1 MDKNINK
8 QNVYISEEENTLNW
22 IEIQSSFK
30 KSFGNEIYNS
40 WLQKISL
47 VKEYNDYLILG
58 VPTRFFRD
66 WIVSRYLDKI
76 LEQVKSF
83 KLSLNRIEFK
93 IIEENKQNQEL
104 IKIDQLNKVT
114 EIKDSILNYNR
125 LNPNLSFESFIKGK
139 SNEIA
144 LSYSKKVCDY
154 VSRYNPLYICG
165 GVGLGKTHLLN
176 AIGLETQKDNNV
188 MFISA
193 ERFMYHFIKSIKKN
207 DMVNFKD
214 FFRKSSVFIID
225 DIQFISGKESLQ
237 EEFFHTFNS
246 LIEKGSQI
254 IISSDRPP
262 MKLDR
267 VQERIKSRLSGG
279 LVVDIEA
286 PDLDLKIK
294 ILKKKIEEIQNQFKE
309 NIDLSDEV
317 INYIASESK
326 TNIRELIGVLNRVI
340 AFSRV
345 HNKVLTTV
353 DCKNILKDV
362 FSQIR
367 VITVD
372 KIQNIVSNY
381 FNIALSDMLSQRRS
395 RPLARPR
402 QIAMY
407 LAKKMTSR
415 SLPEIG
421 RRFANRDHTT
431 VIHAVKTITRLSDQ
445 DDEMKKIL
453 IKLKVFCWN
462 SEEMQF
468 IVKRDILLKSLNFV
482 QGVVE
487 KKNTLPILS
496 NVLLQLKEKKL
507 TIVATDL
514 DIVFHDEIEDVKV
527 LKEGSTTTSA
537 AILYDILRK
546 ISSNSELNFDL
557 KNENKLSLKE

>member
-1 MDKNINK
+1 MENNITKK
-8 QNVYISEEENTLNW
+8 QNVYISEEEKTLNW
-22 IEIQSSFK
+22 NEIQSSFK
-30 KSFGNEIYNS
+30 KIFGSEVYNS

-47 VKEYNDYLILG
+47 VKEYNDYLVLG

-93 IIEENKQNQEL
+93 IIEENKQNPEY
-104 IKIDQLNKVT
+104 IKIDELNKVT

-125 LNPNLSFESFIKGK
+125 LNPNLNFNSFIRGK
-139 SNEIA
+139 SNDIA
-144 LSYSKKVCDY
+144 LSYSKKVCEHI
-154 VSRYNPLYICG
+154 SRYNPLYICG

-176 AIGLETQKDNNV
+176 SIGLELQNENNV

-246 LIEKGSQI
+246 LMDKGSQI
-254 IISSDRPP
+254 IISADRSP

-267 VQERIKSRLSGG
+267 VQDRIKSRLAGG
-279 LVVDIEA
+279 LVVDIDV
-286 PDLDLKIK
+286 PDLELKIK
-294 ILKKKIEEIQNQFKE
+294 IIKKKIEEIQSQFKE
-309 NIDLSDEV
+309 NINLSEDV
-317 INYIASESK
+317 INYIAAESK

-345 HNKVLTTV
+345 HNKILTIS
-353 DCKNILKDV
+353 DCKNILRDV
-362 FSQIR
+362 FNQTR

-372 KIQNIVSNY
+372 KIQNVVSNY
-381 FNIALSDMLSQRRS
+381 FNIALNEMLSQRRS

-407 LAKKMTSR
+407 LAKKMTTR

-431 VIHAVKTITRLSDQ
+431 VIHAVKTITRLSEQ
-445 DDEMKKIL
+445 DDEMKKNI
-453 IKLKVFCWN
+453 I
-462 SEEMQF
+462 Q
-468 IVKRDILLKSLNFV
+468 IKSL
-482 QGVVE
+482 
-487 KKNTLPILS
+487 
-496 NVLLQLKEKKL
+496 LLEQ
-507 TIVATDL
+507 
-514 DIVFHDEIEDVKV
+514 
-527 LKEGSTTTSA
+527 
-537 AILYDILRK
+537 
-546 ISSNSELNFDL
+546 
-557 KNENKLSLKE
+557 

>member
-1 MDKNINK
+1 MDKNITK
-8 QNVYISEEENTLNW
+8 QRAYISEEEKTLNW
-22 IEIQSSFK
+22 DDIQISFK
-30 KSFGNEIYNS
+30 KTFGTEIYDS
-40 WLQKISL
+40 WLQKITL
-47 VKEYNDYLILG
+47 IKEFNDYLILG

-93 IIEENKQNQEL
+93 IIEENKSKQDF
-104 IKIDQLNKVT
+104 IKIDEVSKVT

-125 LNPNLSFESFIKGK
+125 LNPNLNFDSFIKGK
-139 SNEIA
+139 SNDIA
-144 LSYSKKVCDY
+144 LSYSKKVCEHL
-154 VSRYNPLYICG
+154 SRYNPLYICA

-176 AIGLETQKDNNV
+176 AIGLELQTENNV

-246 LIEKGSQI
+246 LMDKGSQI
-254 IISSDRPP
+254 IISADRAP

-267 VQERIKSRLSGG
+267 VQDRIKSRLAGG
-279 LVVDIEA
+279 LVVDIDM
-286 PDLDLKIK
+286 PDMDLKYK
-294 ILKKKIEEIQNQFKE
+294 IIKKKIEEIQSQFKE
-309 NIDLSDEV
+309 NINMNEEV
-317 INYIASESK
+317 ISYIASESK

-345 HNKVLTTV
+345 HNKNLTIS

-372 KIQNIVSNY
+372 KIQNVVSNY
-381 FNIALSDMLSQRRS
+381 FNIALSEMLSQRRS

-407 LAKKMTSR
+407 LAKKMTTR

-431 VIHAVKTITRLSDQ
+431 VIHAVKTITRLSEQ
-445 DDEMKKIL
+445 DDEMKKNISQ
-453 IKLKVFCWN
+453 I
-462 SEEMQF
+462 
-468 IVKRDILLKSLNFV
+468 KSL
-482 QGVVE
+482 
-487 KKNTLPILS
+487 
-496 NVLLQLKEKKL
+496 LLEQ
-507 TIVATDL
+507 
-514 DIVFHDEIEDVKV
+514 
-527 LKEGSTTTSA
+527 
-537 AILYDILRK
+537 
-546 ISSNSELNFDL
+546 
-557 KNENKLSLKE
+557 

>member
-1 MDKNINK
+1 MNFLNKLIMDKNNIKK
-8 QNVYISEEENTLNW
+8 QNVYISEEEKTLNW
-22 IEIQSSFK
+22 LDIQDSFK
-30 KSFGNEIYNS
+30 KSFGSEIYNS

-76 LEQVKSF
+76 LEQVKAF

-93 IIEENKQNQEL
+93 IIEENRQNQEL
-104 IKIDQLNKVT
+104 EKIDQLNKVT

-125 LNPNLSFESFIKGK
+125 LNPNLNFQSFIQGK
-139 SNEIA
+139 SNDIA
-144 LSYSKKVCDY
+144 LSYSKKVCEH

-176 AIGLETQKDNNV
+176 AIGLKTQNQNNV

-246 LIEKGSQI
+246 LMDKGSQI
-254 IISSDRPP
+254 IISADRAP

-267 VQERIKSRLSGG
+267 VQERLKSRLSGG
-279 LVVDIEA
+279 LVVDIDA
-286 PDLDLKIK
+286 PDLELKIN
-294 ILKKKIEEIQNQFKE
+294 ILNKKIDEIQNQFKE
-309 NIDLSDEV
+309 NINLSDEV

-326 TNIRELIGVLNRVI
+326 TNIRELIGILNRVI

-345 HNKVLTTV
+345 HNKILTIN

-362 FSQIR
+362 FNQVR

-372 KIQNIVSNY
+372 KIQNTVSNY
-381 FNIALSDMLSQRRS
+381 FNISLNDMLSQRRS

-407 LAKKMTSR
+407 LAKKMTTR

-431 VIHAVKTITRLSDQ
+431 VIHAVKTITRLSEQ
-445 DDEMKKIL
+445 DDEMKKNINQ
-453 IKLKVFCWN
+453 IKN
-462 SEEMQF
+462 
-468 IVKRDILLKSLNFV
+468 LLLE
-482 QGVVE
+482 Q
-487 KKNTLPILS
+487 
-496 NVLLQLKEKKL
+496 
-507 TIVATDL
+507 
-514 DIVFHDEIEDVKV
+514 
-527 LKEGSTTTSA
+527 
-537 AILYDILRK
+537 
-546 ISSNSELNFDL
+546 
-557 KNENKLSLKE
+557 

>member
-1 MDKNINK
+1 MDKNIQKN
-8 QNVYISEEENTLNW
+8 NVYISEEEKTLNW
-22 IEIQSSFK
+22 EEIQNSFK
-30 KSFGNEIYNS
+30 KTFGNEIYNS

-47 VKEYNDYLILG
+47 VKEFNDYLILG

-83 KLSLNRIEFK
+83 KLSLTRIEFK

-104 IKIDQLNKVT
+104 IKINELSKVT

-125 LNPNLSFESFIKGK
+125 LNPSLNFSSFIRGN
-139 SNEIA
+139 SNDIA
-144 LSYSKKVCDY
+144 LSYSKKVCEQL
-154 VSRYNPLYICG
+154 SRYNPLYICG

-176 AIGLETQKDNNV
+176 AIGLELQQDNNV
-188 MFISA
+188 MYISA

-246 LIEKGSQI
+246 LMDKGSQI
-254 IISSDRPP
+254 IISSDRNP
-262 MKLDR
+262 MKLIK
-267 VQERIKSRLSGG
+267 VQERIKSRLAGG
-279 LVVDIEA
+279 LVVDIDP
-286 PDLDLKIK
+286 PDFELKIM
-294 ILKKKIEEIQNQFKE
+294 IIKKKIEEMQNQFKE

-326 TNIRELIGVLNRVI
+326 TNIRELIGVLNRVV

-345 HNKVLTTV
+345 HNRKLNVA

-362 FSQIR
+362 FNQIR

-372 KIQNIVSNY
+372 KIQNVVSNF
-381 FNIALSDMLSQRRS
+381 FNIALSEMLSQRRS

-431 VIHAVKTITRLSDQ
+431 VIHAVKTITRLSEQ
-445 DDEMKKIL
+445 DEEMKKNIHQ
-453 IKLKVFCWN
+453 I
-462 SEEMQF
+462 
-468 IVKRDILLKSLNFV
+468 KSL
-482 QGVVE
+482 
-487 KKNTLPILS
+487 
-496 NVLLQLKEKKL
+496 LLEQ
-507 TIVATDL
+507 
-514 DIVFHDEIEDVKV
+514 
-527 LKEGSTTTSA
+527 
-537 AILYDILRK
+537 
-546 ISSNSELNFDL
+546 
-557 KNENKLSLKE
+557 

>member
-1 MDKNINK
+1 MDKNIQK
-8 QNVYISEEENTLNW
+8 QNVYVSEEEKTLEW
-22 IEIQSSFK
+22 GEIQNSFK
-30 KSFGNEIYNS
+30 KTFGDEVYNS

-47 VKEYNDYLILG
+47 LKEYNDYLVLG

-93 IIEENKQNQEL
+93 IIEESKQNPDY
-104 IKIDQLNKVT
+104 IKIDQINKVS
-114 EIKDSILNYNR
+114 EIRDSILNYNR
-125 LNPNLSFESFIKGK
+125 LNSNLNFENFIKGK

-144 LSYSKKVCDY
+144 LSYSKKVCEHL
-154 VSRYNPLYICG
+154 SRYNPLYICG

-176 AIGLETQKDNNV
+176 AIGLKIKSDNNV

-225 DIQFISGKESLQ
+225 DIQFLSGKESLQ

-246 LIEKGSQI
+246 LMDKGSQI
-254 IISSDRPP
+254 IISADKPP

-267 VQERIKSRLSGG
+267 IQERIKSRLTGG
-279 LVVDIEA
+279 LVVDIEV
-286 PDLDLKIK
+286 PDLELKVEI
-294 ILKKKIEEIQNQFKE
+294 IRKKIQEMQIQFKE
-309 NIDLSDEV
+309 NIDLSNEV
-317 INYIASESK
+317 INYIATESK
-326 TNIRELIGVLNRVI
+326 TNIRDLIGILNRVI

-345 HNKVLTTV
+345 HNKTLSIV

-362 FSQIR
+362 FNQIR
-367 VITVD
+367 VVTVD

-407 LAKKMTSR
+407 LAKKMTTR

-431 VIHAVKTITRLSDQ
+431 VIHAVKTITRLVEQ
-445 DDEMKKIL
+445 DDEMKKNVNQ
-453 IKLKVFCWN
+453 IKA
-462 SEEMQF
+462 
-468 IVKRDILLKSLNFV
+468 LLLE
-482 QGVVE
+482 Q
-487 KKNTLPILS
+487 
-496 NVLLQLKEKKL
+496 
-507 TIVATDL
+507 
-514 DIVFHDEIEDVKV
+514 
-527 LKEGSTTTSA
+527 
-537 AILYDILRK
+537 
-546 ISSNSELNFDL
+546 
-557 KNENKLSLKE
+557 

>member
-1 MDKNINK
+1 MDKNNIKK
-8 QNVYISEEENTLNW
+8 QNVYISEEERTLDW

-30 KSFGNEIYNS
+30 KTFGTEIYTS

-47 VKEYNDYLILG
+47 VKEYNDYLILS

-93 IIEENKQNQEL
+93 IIEENKNNSDL
-104 IKIDQLNKVT
+104 IIKTDEINKVT
-114 EIKDSILNYNR
+114 TIKDSILNYNR
-125 LNPNLSFESFIKGK
+125 LNPNLNFENFVQGK
-139 SNEIA
+139 SNDIA
-144 LSYSKKVCDY
+144 LSYSKKVCEHI
-154 VSRYNPLYICG
+154 SRYNPLYICG

-176 AIGLETQKDNNV
+176 AIGLELQSENNV

-225 DIQFISGKESLQ
+225 DIQFIRGKESLQ

-246 LIEKGSQI
+246 LIDKNSQI
-254 IISSDRPP
+254 IISADRAP

-267 VQERIKSRLSGG
+267 VQERIKSRLAGG
-279 LVVDIEA
+279 LVVDIDI
-286 PDLDLKIK
+286 PDLELKVK
-294 ILKKKIEEIQNQFKE
+294 IIKKKIIEMQNQFKE
-309 NIDLSDEV
+309 NINLSEEV
-317 INYIASESK
+317 INYIANESK
-326 TNIRELIGVLNRVI
+326 TNIRELIGILNRVI

-345 HNKVLTTV
+345 HNKDLTIN

-362 FSQIR
+362 FSQKK

-372 KIQNIVSNY
+372 KIQNVVSNY

-402 QIAMY
+402 QLAMY
-407 LAKKMTSR
+407 LAKKLTTR

-431 VIHAVKTITRLSDQ
+431 VIHAVKTITRLSEQ
-445 DDEMKKIL
+445 DDEMKKNINQ
-453 IKLKVFCWN
+453 IKN
-462 SEEMQF
+462 
-468 IVKRDILLKSLNFV
+468 
-482 QGVVE
+482 
-487 KKNTLPILS
+487 
-496 NVLLQLKEKKL
+496 LLQE
-507 TIVATDL
+507 
-514 DIVFHDEIEDVKV
+514 
-527 LKEGSTTTSA
+527 
-537 AILYDILRK
+537 
-546 ISSNSELNFDL
+546 
-557 KNENKLSLKE
+557 

>member
-1 MDKNINK
+1 MENNNIKK
-8 QNVYISEEENTLNW
+8 QNVYISEEEKTLNW
-22 IEIQSSFK
+22 VEIQSSFK
-30 KSFGNEIYNS
+30 KIFGNEVYNS

-47 VKEYNDYLILG
+47 VKEYNDYLVLG

-104 IKIDQLNKVT
+104 IKVDELNKVT

-125 LNPNLSFESFIKGK
+125 LNPNLNFDSFIRGK
-139 SNEIA
+139 SNDIA
-144 LSYSKKVCDY
+144 LSYSKKVCEHI
-154 VSRYNPLYICG
+154 SRYNPLYICG

-176 AIGLETQKDNNV
+176 AIGVELQNDNNV

-246 LIEKGSQI
+246 LIDKGSQI
-254 IISSDRPP
+254 IISADRAPI
-262 MKLDR
+262 KLDR
-267 VQERIKSRLSGG
+267 VQDRIKSRLAGG
-279 LVVDIEA
+279 LVVDIDS
-286 PDLDLKIK
+286 PDLELKIK
-294 ILKKKIEEIQNQFKE
+294 IIKKKIEETQSQFKE
-309 NIDLSDEV
+309 NINLSEEV

-345 HNKVLTTV
+345 HNKILTTS

-362 FSQIR
+362 FNQIR

-372 KIQNIVSNY
+372 KIQNVVSN
-381 FNIALSDMLSQRRS
+381 FFSISLSEMLTQRRS

-407 LAKKMTSR
+407 LAKKMTTR

-431 VIHAVKTITRLSDQ
+431 VIHAVKTITRLSEQ
-445 DDEMKKIL
+445 DDEMKKNISV
-453 IKLKVFCWN
+453 IKNLL
-462 SEEMQF
+462 SEQ
-468 IVKRDILLKSLNFV
+468 
-482 QGVVE
+482 
-487 KKNTLPILS
+487 
-496 NVLLQLKEKKL
+496 
-507 TIVATDL
+507 
-514 DIVFHDEIEDVKV
+514 
-527 LKEGSTTTSA
+527 
-537 AILYDILRK
+537 
-546 ISSNSELNFDL
+546 
-557 KNENKLSLKE
+557 

>member
-1 MDKNINK
+1 MDKINTKKNNI
-8 QNVYISEEENTLNW
+8 YISEEEKTLVW
-22 IEIQSSFK
+22 DDIQTSFK
-30 KSFGNEIYNS
+30 KTFGNEIYNS

-76 LEQVKSF
+76 LEQVKGF

-93 IIEENKQNQEL
+93 IIDEVKQSQEF
-104 IKIDQLNKVT
+104 IKINELNKVT

-125 LNPNLSFESFIKGK
+125 LNPNLNFENFIQGK
-139 SNEIA
+139 SNDIA
-144 LSYSKKVCDY
+144 LSYSKKVCEHI
-154 VSRYNPLYICG
+154 SRYNPLYICG

-176 AIGLETQKDNNV
+176 AIGLALQNENNV

-246 LIEKGSQI
+246 LMDKGSQI
-254 IISSDRPP
+254 IISSDRSPT
-262 MKLDR
+262 KLDK
-267 VQERIKSRLSGG
+267 VQDRIKSRLSGG
-279 LVVDIEA
+279 LVVDIDS
-286 PDLDLKIK
+286 PDLELKSK
-294 ILKKKIEEIQNQFKE
+294 IIKKKIEEIEIQFKE
-309 NIDLSDEV
+309 NINLSDEV
-317 INYIASESK
+317 INFIASETK

-345 HNKVLTTV
+345 HNKILNIS
-353 DCKNILKDV
+353 DCKNILRDV
-362 FSQIR
+362 FNQIR

-372 KIQNIVSNY
+372 KIQNVVSNY
-381 FNIALSDMLSQRRS
+381 FNISLNDMLSQRRS

-402 QIAMY
+402 QIAMF

-431 VIHAVKTITRLSDQ
+431 VIHAVKTISRLADQ
-445 DDEMKKIL
+445 DDEMKKNINQ
-453 IKLKVFCWN
+453 IQ
-462 SEEMQF
+462 S
-468 IVKRDILLKSLNFV
+468 LLLE
-482 QGVVE
+482 Q
-487 KKNTLPILS
+487 
-496 NVLLQLKEKKL
+496 Q
-507 TIVATDL
+507 
-514 DIVFHDEIEDVKV
+514 
-527 LKEGSTTTSA
+527 
-537 AILYDILRK
+537 
-546 ISSNSELNFDL
+546 
-557 KNENKLSLKE
+557 

>member
-1 MDKNINK
+1 MEKNINK
-8 QNVYISEEENTLNW
+8 KQNVYVSEEEKTLNW
-22 IEIQSSFK
+22 EDIQNSFK
-30 KSFGNEIYNS
+30 KTFGSEIYNS

-47 VKEYNDYLILG
+47 VKEYNDYLVLG

-93 IIEENKQNQEL
+93 IIEENKQNQEI
-104 IKIDQLNKVT
+104 IKIDEITKVT
-114 EIKDSILNYNR
+114 EIKDSLLNYNR
-125 LNPNLSFESFIKGK
+125 LNPNLNFSSFIQGK

-144 LSYSKKVCDY
+144 LSYSKKVCEHI
-154 VSRYNPLYICG
+154 SRYNPLYICG

-176 AIGLETQKDNNV
+176 AIGLELQNENNV

-246 LIEKGSQI
+246 LMDKGSQI

-267 VQERIKSRLSGG
+267 IQDRIKSRLAGG
-279 LVVDIEA
+279 LVVDIDI

-294 ILKKKIEEIQNQFKE
+294 IIKKKIEEIETQFKE
-309 NIDLSDEV
+309 NINLSDEV

-326 TNIRELIGVLNRVI
+326 TNIRELIGILNRVI

-345 HNKVLTTV
+345 HNKILTIN
-353 DCKNILKDV
+353 DCKKILKDI
-362 FSQIR
+362 FNQIK
-367 VITVD
+367 VLTVD
-372 KIQNIVSNY
+372 KIQNVVSNY
-381 FNIALSDMLSQRRS
+381 FNIALSEMLSQRRS

-431 VIHAVKTITRLSDQ
+431 VIHAVKTITRLSEQ
-445 DDEMKKIL
+445 DDEMKKNISQ
-453 IKLKVFCWN
+453 I
-462 SEEMQF
+462 
-468 IVKRDILLKSLNFV
+468 KSL
-482 QGVVE
+482 
-487 KKNTLPILS
+487 
-496 NVLLQLKEKKL
+496 LLE
-507 TIVATDL
+507 
-514 DIVFHDEIEDVKV
+514 
-527 LKEGSTTTSA
+527 
-537 AILYDILRK
+537 
-546 ISSNSELNFDL
+546 
-557 KNENKLSLKE
+557 

>member
-1 MDKNINK
+1 MEKNNIKKN
-8 QNVYISEEENTLNW
+8 NVYISEEEKTLVW
-22 IEIQSSFK
+22 EDIQASFK
-30 KSFGNEIYNS
+30 KTFGNEIYNS

-76 LEQVKSF
+76 LEQVKAF
-83 KLSLNRIEFK
+83 KLSLSRIEFK
-93 IIEENKQNQEL
+93 IIEETKQNQDF
-104 IKIDQLNKVT
+104 IKINELNKVT

-125 LNPNLSFESFIKGK
+125 LNPNLNFDSFIQGK
-139 SNEIA
+139 SNDIA
-144 LSYSKKVCDY
+144 LSYSKKVCEH

-176 AIGLETQKDNNV
+176 AIGLSLQHENNV

-246 LIEKGSQI
+246 LMDKGSQI
-254 IISSDRPP
+254 IISSDRSP
-262 MKLDR
+262 MKLDK
-267 VQERIKSRLSGG
+267 VQDRIKSRLAGG

-286 PDLDLKIK
+286 PDLELKAK
-294 ILKKKIEEIQNQFKE
+294 IIKKKIEEIENQFKE
-309 NIDLSDEV
+309 NINLNEEV
-317 INYIASESK
+317 INFIANESK

-345 HNKVLTTV
+345 QNKILSIS
-353 DCKNILKDV
+353 DCKNILRDV
-362 FSQIR
+362 FNQIR

-372 KIQNIVSNY
+372 KIQNVVSNY
-381 FNIALSDMLSQRRS
+381 FNIPLSDMLSQRRS

-431 VIHAVKTITRLSDQ
+431 VIHAVKTISRLTDQ
-445 DDEMKKIL
+445 DDEMKKNINE
-453 IKLKVFCWN
+453 I
-462 SEEMQF
+462 
-468 IVKRDILLKSLNFV
+468 KSL
-482 QGVVE
+482 
-487 KKNTLPILS
+487 
-496 NVLLQLKEKKL
+496 LLEQQ
-507 TIVATDL
+507 
-514 DIVFHDEIEDVKV
+514 
-527 LKEGSTTTSA
+527 
-537 AILYDILRK
+537 
-546 ISSNSELNFDL
+546 
-557 KNENKLSLKE
+557 

>member
-1 MDKNINK
+1 MDKNISKK
-8 QNVYISEEENTLNW
+8 QKSFISEEEKTLNW
-22 IEIQSSFK
+22 DEIQSAFK
-30 KSFGNEIYNS
+30 KSFGSEVYNS
-40 WLQKISL
+40 WLQKIYL

-83 KLSLNRIEFK
+83 KMSLNRIEFK

-125 LNPNLSFESFIKGK
+125 LNPNLSFDSFIQGK
-139 SNEIA
+139 SNDIA
-144 LSYSKKVCDY
+144 LSYSKKVCEH

-176 AIGLETQKDNNV
+176 AIGLELQSKNNV

-246 LIEKGSQI
+246 LMDKGSQI
-254 IISSDRPP
+254 IISADRAPL
-262 MKLDR
+262 KLDR
-267 VQERIKSRLSGG
+267 IQERIKSRLAGG
-279 LVVDIEA
+279 LVVDIDT
-286 PDLDLKIK
+286 PDLELKIQ
-294 ILKKKIEEIQNQFKE
+294 IIKKKIEEIQSQFKE
-309 NIDLSDEV
+309 IINLSDEV
-317 INYIASESK
+317 ITYIASESK

-345 HNKVLTTV
+345 HNKDLTIS

-362 FSQIR
+362 FNQIR

-372 KIQNIVSNY
+372 KIQNVVSNY
-381 FNIALSDMLSQRRS
+381 FNIALSEMLSQRRS

-431 VIHAVKTITRLSDQ
+431 VIHAVKTITRLSEQ
-445 DDEMKKIL
+445 DDEMKKNITQ
-453 IKLKVFCWN
+453 IK
-462 SEEMQF
+462 
-468 IVKRDILLKSLNFV
+468 ILLLE
-482 QGVVE
+482 Q
-487 KKNTLPILS
+487 
-496 NVLLQLKEKKL
+496 
-507 TIVATDL
+507 
-514 DIVFHDEIEDVKV
+514 
-527 LKEGSTTTSA
+527 
-537 AILYDILRK
+537 
-546 ISSNSELNFDL
+546 
-557 KNENKLSLKE
+557 

>member
-1 MDKNINK
+1 MDKNNIKK
-8 QNVYISEEENTLNW
+8 QNVYISEEEKTLNW
-22 IEIQSSFK
+22 EEVRASFEK
-30 KSFGNEIYNS
+30 TFGSEIYNS

-47 VKEYNDYLILG
+47 VKEYNDYLILS

-93 IIEENKQNQEL
+93 IVEENKSNTDL
-104 IKIDQLNKVT
+104 VKIDEYNKIT

-125 LNPNLSFESFIKGK
+125 LNPSLNFENFIQGQ
-139 SNEIA
+139 SNEMA
-144 LSYSKKVCDY
+144 LSYSKKVCEHI
-154 VSRYNPLYICG
+154 SRYNPLYICG

-176 AIGLETQKDNNV
+176 AIGLNLQSENNV

-225 DIQFISGKESLQ
+225 DIQFIRGKESLQ

-246 LIEKGSQI
+246 LMDKGSQI
-254 IISSDRPP
+254 IISADRNP

-267 VQERIKSRLSGG
+267 VQERIKSRLAGG

-286 PDLDLKIK
+286 PDLELKIK
-294 ILKKKIEEIQNQFKE
+294 IIKKKIEEMKNQFKE

-317 INYIASESK
+317 INYVANESK

-340 AFSRV
+340 AFTRV
-345 HNKVLTTV
+345 HNKILKIN

-362 FSQIR
+362 FSQIK

-372 KIQNIVSNY
+372 KIQNVVSNY

-407 LAKKMTSR
+407 IAKKMTTR

-431 VIHAVKTITRLSDQ
+431 VIHAVKTITRLSEQ
-445 DDEMKKIL
+445 DDEMKKNINQ
-453 IKLKVFCWN
+453 I
-462 SEEMQF
+462 
-468 IVKRDILLKSLNFV
+468 KSL
-482 QGVVE
+482 
-487 KKNTLPILS
+487 
-496 NVLLQLKEKKL
+496 LLE
-507 TIVATDL
+507 
-514 DIVFHDEIEDVKV
+514 
-527 LKEGSTTTSA
+527 
-537 AILYDILRK
+537 
-546 ISSNSELNFDL
+546 
-557 KNENKLSLKE
+557 

>member
-1 MDKNINK
+1 MEKNNFKKNNI
-8 QNVYISEEENTLNW
+8 YISEEEKTLNW
-22 IEIQSSFK
+22 NEIQFAFK
-30 KSFGNEIYNS
+30 KTFGNEVYES

-76 LEQVKSF
+76 LEQVRTF

-93 IIEENKQNQEL
+93 IIEENNQNQEL
-104 IKIDQLNKVT
+104 AKINEFSKVT

-125 LNPNLSFESFIKGK
+125 LNPHLNFDNFVEGK
-139 SNEIA
+139 SNDIA
-144 LSYSKKVCDY
+144 LSYSKKVCEHL
-154 VSRYNPLYICG
+154 SRYNPLYLCG

-176 AIGLETQKDNNV
+176 AIGIQLQNENNV

-225 DIQFISGKESLQ
+225 DIQFMSGKESLQ
-237 EEFFHTFNS
+237 EEFFHTFDS
-246 LIEKGSQI
+246 LISKGSQI
-254 IISSDRPP
+254 VISSDRHP

-267 VQERIKSRLSGG
+267 VQDRIKSRLAGG
-279 LVVDIEA
+279 LVVDIDT
-286 PDLDLKIK
+286 PDFDLKVK
-294 ILKKKIEEIQNQFKE
+294 IIMKKLDEIQSQFKE
-309 NIDLSDEV
+309 NINLEQEV
-317 INYIASESK
+317 INYIANESK

-345 HNKVLTTV
+345 HNKSLSIN

-362 FSQIR
+362 LNQTKI
-367 VITVD
+367 ITVD
-372 KIQNIVSNY
+372 KIQNTVANF
-381 FNIALSDMLSQRRS
+381 FNISLNEMLSQRRS

-407 LAKKMTSR
+407 LSKKMTTR

-431 VIHAVKTITRLSDQ
+431 VIHAVKTITRLSGQ
-445 DDEMKKIL
+445 DDEMKKNINQ
-453 IKLKVFCWN
+453 IKT
-462 SEEMQF
+462 
-468 IVKRDILLKSLNFV
+468 LLLE
-482 QGVVE
+482 Q
-487 KKNTLPILS
+487 
-496 NVLLQLKEKKL
+496 
-507 TIVATDL
+507 
-514 DIVFHDEIEDVKV
+514 
-527 LKEGSTTTSA
+527 
-537 AILYDILRK
+537 
-546 ISSNSELNFDL
+546 
-557 KNENKLSLKE
+557 

>member
-1 MDKNINK
+1 MDKNNIK
-8 QNVYISEEENTLNW
+8 QQNSFISEEEKTLNW
-22 IEIQSSFK
+22 DEIQIAFK
-30 KSFGNEIYNS
+30 KNFGTEIHDS

-47 VKEYNDYLILG
+47 VKEYNDYLVLS

-76 LEQVKSF
+76 LEQVKNF

-93 IIEENKQNQEL
+93 IIEENKKNEEF
-104 IKIDQLNKVT
+104 IKVDELNKVT
-114 EIKDSILNYNR
+114 EITDSILNYNR
-125 LNPNLSFESFIKGK
+125 LNPNLSFDTFIQGK
-139 SNEIA
+139 SNDIA
-144 LSYSKKVCDY
+144 LSYSKKVCEHI
-154 VSRYNPLYICG
+154 SRYNPLYICG

-176 AIGLETQKDNNV
+176 AIGLELQGNNNV

-246 LIEKGSQI
+246 LMDKGSQI
-254 IISSDRPP
+254 IISSDRSP

-267 VQERIKSRLSGG
+267 VQDRIKSRLSGG
-279 LVVDIEA
+279 LVVDIES

-294 ILKKKIEEIQNQFKE
+294 IIRKKIEEIQNQFKE
-309 NIDLSDEV
+309 NINLSDEV
-317 INYIASESK
+317 INYIANESK

-345 HNKVLTTV
+345 HNKNLNIL

-381 FNIALSDMLSQRRS
+381 FNIALSEMLSQRRS

-431 VIHAVKTITRLSDQ
+431 VIHAVKTITRLSEQ
-445 DDEMKKIL
+445 DDEMKKNINQ
-453 IKLKVFCWN
+453 I
-462 SEEMQF
+462 
-468 IVKRDILLKSLNFV
+468 KSL
-482 QGVVE
+482 
-487 KKNTLPILS
+487 
-496 NVLLQLKEKKL
+496 LLEQ
-507 TIVATDL
+507 
-514 DIVFHDEIEDVKV
+514 
-527 LKEGSTTTSA
+527 
-537 AILYDILRK
+537 
-546 ISSNSELNFDL
+546 
-557 KNENKLSLKE
+557 